1 MAQLGTEPSTK
12 SIQLPNNE
20 EPTKLSQITV
30 RMPAS
35 FLITVKNRASSKGMA
50 TSRWITALV
59 QSNLLSQPVMSD
71 LEVQALNRNSRELA
85 AIGRNINQIARALN
99 EAFFETERIRLDKL
113 AELTASIA
121 ENKTVIRALVRSSQQ
136 GWGV

>member
-1 MAQLGTEPSTK
+1 
-12 SIQLPNNE
+12 
-20 EPTKLSQITV
+20 
-30 RMPAS
+30 
-35 FLITVKNRASSKGMA
+35 
-50 TSRWITALV
+50 
-59 QSNLLSQPVMSD
+59 MSD